1 MSAPREIDKLAWLTY
16 SSRRVLGVR
25 SKGKTLFYLP
35 GGKREPGESDRDAL
49 LREVREE
56 LSVELDGESLR
67 LVGTFVGA
75 ADGKTDGTRVL
86 LTCYEALHVGR
97 LETAAEIEALDWF
110 ATNDA
115 PRCSEAMRLVLVRLR
130 ELGRID

>member
-16 SSRRVLGVR
+16 SDRRVLGVR
-25 SKGKTLFYLP
+25 SKGKAVFYLP

-49 LREVREE
+49 LREIREE
-56 LSVELDGESLR
+56 LSVDLDGESLR

-75 ADGKTDGTRVL
+75 ADGKTDGTRVR
-86 LTCYEALHVGR
+86 LTCYEASHRGE
-97 LETAAEIEALDWF
+97 LEIAAEIEALDWISC
-110 ATNDA
+110 ADA
-115 PRCSEAMRLVLVRLR
+115 PRCSEAMRIVLARLH